1 MARNLVQGYQA
12 GPRLVAG
19 ESRYG
24 GAIASAVRKIL
35 KSLQKILMKIVENW
49 RFLQNVEKIYE
60 LLSNFVKISPICD
73 KY

>member
-1 MARNLVQGYQA
+1 MPRNLVQGDQA

-19 ESRYG
+19 ERRNG
-24 GAIASAVRKIL
+24 GATASGVRKIL
-35 KSLQKILMKIVENW
+35 KRLQKILMKIVENW
-49 RFLQNVEKIYE
+49 RFLENVEKIYE